1 MATVTHKMSLF
12 ILTRDVLQKHPFGRT
27 ILKNFAMFT
36 GKKPVIE
43 FVLDNVAGLKGFSCE

>member
-12 ILTRDVLQKHPFGRT
+12 ILTRDVLQKHPFGKT

-36 GKKPVIE
+36 GKKPVME